1 MVKEN
6 ILRLVNRNDLSI
18 TGVEKVISFSPNE
31 VNLLALDCEMKI
43 LGRELQT
50 VKLDEENGDLVISG
64 VIESIKWS
72 DKKEKQ
78 SLLKRI
84 FKWFYLKRYRNQ

>member
-18 TGVEKVISFSPNE
+18 TGVEKVISFSPTE
-31 VNLLALDCEMKI
+31 VNLMALDCEMKI

-84 FKWFYLKRYRNQ
+84 FK

>member
-1 MVKEN
+1 MVKEH

-18 TGVEKVISFSPNE
+18 TGVEKVISFSPTE

-84 FKWFYLKRYRNQ
+84 FK

>member
-31 VNLLALDCEMKI
+31 VNLQALDCEMKI
-43 LGRELQT
+43 IGRELQT

-84 FKWFYLKRYRNQ
+84 FK

>member
-72 DKKEKQ
+72 DKKEK
-78 SLLKRI
+78 
-84 FKWFYLKRYRNQ
+84 

>member
-31 VNLLALDCEMKI
+31 VNLLTLDCEMKI

-84 FKWFYLKRYRNQ
+84 FK

>member
-6 ILRLVNRNDLSI
+6 ILRLVNHNDLSI

-31 VNLLALDCEMKI
+31 VNLLTLDCEMKI

-84 FKWFYLKRYRNQ
+84 FK

>member
-1 MVKEN
+1 MLKEN

-31 VNLLALDCEMKI
+31 VNLMALDCEIKI
-43 LGRELQT
+43 IGKELQT
-50 VKLDEENGDLVISG
+50 IKLDEENGDLVLSG
-64 VIESIKWS
+64 VIDSIKWRN
-72 DKKEKQ
+72 KKEKQ

-84 FKWFYLKRYRNQ
+84 FK

>member
-1 MVKEN
+1 MLKEN

-31 VNLLALDCEMKI
+31 VNLMALDCEIKI
-43 LGRELQT
+43 IGKELQT
-50 VKLDEENGDLVISG
+50 IKLDEENGDLVLSG
-64 VIESIKWS
+64 VIDSIKWS
-72 DKKEKQ
+72 NKKEKQ

-84 FKWFYLKRYRNQ
+84 FK

>member
-6 ILRLVNRNDLSI
+6 ILRLVNRNDLTI
-18 TGVEKVISFSPNE
+18 TGVEKVISFSPSE

-43 LGRELQT
+43 VGHDLQT
-50 VKLDEENGDLVISG
+50 VKLDEENGDLVISCL
-64 VIESIKWS
+64 IDCIKWS
-72 DKKEKQ
+72 AKKEKQ

-84 FKWFYLKRYRNQ
+84 FK

>member
-1 MVKEN
+1 MHSPNILAIGEYMVKEN

-72 DKKEKQ
+72 DKKEK
-78 SLLKRI
+78 
-84 FKWFYLKRYRNQ
+84 

>member
-18 TGVEKVISFSPNE
+18 TGVEKVISFSPTE
-31 VNLLALDCEMKI
+31 VNLIALDCEMKI

-84 FKWFYLKRYRNQ
+84 FK